1 MDKVLLGNGEMTNSF
16 LIDEL
21 HAELFDGPKTLV
33 ASKYTIVRLA
43 PGQHTLVL
51 TSERPF
57 MVAII
62 PSSEAGE

>member
-1 MDKVLLGNGEMTNSF
+1 MTNSF

-33 ASKYTIVRLA
+33 ASKYTIIRLA
-43 PGQHTLVL
+43 PGQHTVTL

-57 MVAII
+57 MVAVI
-62 PSSEAGE
+62 PEQEVN